1 MSARTIAAIVA
12 IIAVQSY
19 YVISEVTMTIR
30 TTRGRDNSADRGTRK
45 LVWIL
50 CAVSFNGAWLPAIFG
65 FGRLLVL
72 GDWLTWVG
80 VFIMV
85 SGVVFRRYAIAVL
98 GKFFTATVQI
108 RQDHQII
115 RAGPYRYIRHPSY
128 LGILILALGDGIAL
142 ANWLSLLLCIVLP
155 VIGIMQ
161 RIKVEERELARHF
174 GEEYQ
179 EYRKSTWRIIPYL
192 Y

>member
-1 MSARTIAAIVA
+1 MSASTIAAIVA

-19 YVISEVTMTIR
+19 YVISETMMTIR
-30 TTRGRDNSADRGTRK
+30 TTRGMDNSADRGTRR

-50 CAVSFNGAWLPAIFG
+50 ISISFNGAWFPVIFD
-65 FGRLLVL
+65 FGRLFAL

-80 VFIMV
+80 VAIMI
-85 SGVVFRRYAIAVL
+85 SGVVFRRYVISFL

-108 RQDHQII
+108 HKDHQLIK
-115 RAGPYRYIRHPSY
+115 AGPYRYIRHPAY

-142 ANWLSLLLCIVLP
+142 ANWISLLLCIVLP
-155 VIGIMQ
+155 TIGIIQ
-161 RIKVEERELARHF
+161 RIKVEEKELYHHF
-174 GEEYQ
+174 GEQYQ
-179 EYRKSTWRIIPYL
+179 DYQKSTWRIIPYI

>member
-1 MSARTIAAIVA
+1 MIISTIAAIVA

-50 CAVSFNGAWLPAIFG
+50 CAVSFNGAWLPVIFG

-128 LGILILALGDGIAL
+128 LGIIILALGDGIAL

-179 EYRKSTWRIIPYL
+179 EYRKSTWHIIPYI